1 MNSAERRGTIQRW
14 LGKARYEV
22 LPLEGA
28 EERVLQAVGTDVKVT
43 VTGSP
48 RRGLDRTLEL
58 AERLARHGY
67 SVVPHISARLVAE
80 GRHLDEVVDRV
91 RAAGIREVFV
101 VAGDEA
107 EPAGEFSGSLDL
119 LQAMHERGHAF
130 DDIGI
135 AGYPESHPLIDDD
148 VTIQAMWDKRRFAT
162 YIVSNICFDAKVIV
176 RWVKRVRRR
185 GVELPIYLGLPS
197 ITDTAKLLRVSQ
209 KIGVGES
216 ARFLTKSRG
225 GLLRLLVPG
234 GYNPTRLLEKL
245 SSNLGDP
252 AHNVSGVHIYTF
264 NELEQTETW
273 RRRMIEARSR
283 GRG

>member
-1 MNSAERRGTIQRW
+1 MTPAEGRDTIQRW
-14 LGKARYEV
+14 LDHARYEV

-48 RRGLDRTLEL
+48 RRGLDPTLEL

-67 SVVPHISARLVAE
+67 SVVPHISARLVAD
-80 GRHLDEVVDRV
+80 GRHLDEVVEKV

-101 VAGDEA
+101 VGGDEA
-107 EPAGEFSGSLDL
+107 KPAGEFSGSLEL
-119 LQAMHERGHAF
+119 LQAMHERGHSF

-148 VTIQAMWDKRRFAT
+148 VTIQSMWDKRRFAT

-197 ITDTAKLLRVSQ
+197 ITDTAKLLRISR
-209 KIGVGES
+209 KIGVGDS

-225 GLLRLLVPG
+225 GLLRLVVPG
-234 GYNPTRLLEKL
+234 GYDPTRLLGKL
-245 SSNLGDP
+245 APKLGDP
-252 AHNVSGVHIYTF
+252 ALGVGGVHVYTF
-264 NELEQTETW
+264 NEIEQTETW
-273 RRRMIEARSR
+273 RRHTIEARSR
-283 GRG
+283 G

>member
-1 MNSAERRGTIQRW
+1 MTPAEGRNTIQRW
-14 LGKARYEV
+14 LDHARYEV
-22 LPLEGA
+22 IPLEGA

-48 RRGLDRTLEL
+48 RRGLDPTLEL

-119 LQAMHERGHAF
+119 LQAMHERGHSF

-148 VTIQAMWDKRRFAT
+148 VTIQSMWDKRRFAT
-162 YIVSNICFDAKVIV
+162 YIVSNICFDAKVVV

-197 ITDTAKLLRVSQ
+197 ITDTAKLLRISR
-209 KIGVGES
+209 KIGVGDS

-225 GLLRLLVPG
+225 GLLRLVVPG
-234 GYNPTRLLEKL
+234 GYDPTRLLGKL
-245 SSNLGDP
+245 APKLGDP
-252 AHNVSGVHIYTF
+252 ALGVGGVHVYTF
-264 NELEQTETW
+264 NEIEQTETW
-273 RRRMIEARSR
+273 RRHTIEARSR
-283 GRG
+283 G